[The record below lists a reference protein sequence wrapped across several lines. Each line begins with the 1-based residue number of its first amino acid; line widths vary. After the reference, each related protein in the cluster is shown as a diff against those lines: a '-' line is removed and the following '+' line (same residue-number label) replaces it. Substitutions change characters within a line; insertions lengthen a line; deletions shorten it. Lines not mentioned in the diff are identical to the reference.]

1 MKKIEILNSLNS
13 ISHSNSYSKY
23 GNLVEKM
30 HKHLSLKSL
39 INKLKNPVKIAKS
52 SFLER
57 FNQKFPFES
66 TTRGIQDEDF
76 SEFNFFKNRIEN
88 KNKELII
95 ENKNKNN
102 NNNKIIIKKKLNLF
116 KVKPTIEYI
125 NLDPFK
131 YSPNYNS
138 IYKKVPSVKFYSPS
152 KEFLEAKIKKN
163 KIKINKNILKSNESE
178 EQKNNNLL
186 INKKNNDIIDNNKD
200 ENIKKSLNEKIMEI
214 LNNNK
219 KQEIITPI
227 NSDRGSNIK
236 KIKILPYIAL
246 NKNKINI
253 NNSKSDG
260 NLKIKF
266 EKKQKEINH
275 SLRFS
280 HYTKRKWVIKKYN
293 DILSYISPFKYN
305 SPKKKIKTID
315 FKKMKPHAI
324 KNLLNLNIINNPS
337 ICYYEPK
344 YDSISTKNSIIFTP
358 NNKKNKKYLLH
369 KILSSYDVHKEYLTV
384 DNDKLNK
391 IDINNI
397 FELKYKKSK

>member
-1 MKKIEILNSLNS
+1 MKKIKIFNSLNS

-76 SEFNFFKNRIEN
+76 SEFNFFKNKIEN
-88 KNKELII
+88 INKELII

-102 NNNKIIIKKKLNLF
+102 NNKNIIKKKLNLF

-152 KEFLEAKIKKN
+152 KEFLEEKIKKN
-163 KIKINKNILKSNESE
+163 KIKINKNILLSNESE
-178 EQKNNNLL
+178 EQKNSNLL
-186 INKKNNDIIDNNKD
+186 INKKNNDIIDNNKV

-214 LNNNK
+214 LNNN
-219 KQEIITPI
+219 
-227 NSDRGSNIK
+227 
-236 KIKILPYIAL
+236 
-246 NKNKINI
+246 
-253 NNSKSDG
+253 NN
-260 NLKIKF
+260 
-266 EKKQKEINH
+266 
-275 SLRFS
+275 
-280 HYTKRKWVIKKYN
+280 
-293 DILSYISPFKYN
+293 
-305 SPKKKIKTID
+305 KKKI
-315 FKKMKPHAI
+315 
-324 KNLLNLNIINNPS
+324 
-337 ICYYEPK
+337 
-344 YDSISTKNSIIFTP
+344 
-358 NNKKNKKYLLH
+358 
-369 KILSSYDVHKEYLTV
+369 
-384 DNDKLNK
+384 
-391 IDINNI
+391 
-397 FELKYKKSK
+397 